1 MDASMSTYGPFIVIF
16 LALLAAAS
24 IAFIAWELT
33 SKDIQKSIDRN
44 AADDA
49 DSDDG
54 SRPPEG

>member
-1 MDASMSTYGPFIVIF
+1 MSTYGPFIVVF

-44 AADDA
+44 VVADADDA
-49 DSDDG
+49 DPP
-54 SRPPEG
+54 SRPSGDK